1 MHVNYIDFNM
11 GVFKS
16 EQTFQASTSLI
27 PIVVSDL
34 CDALQREGFEVQS
47 ELLTSGGAFISITKG
62 SMFKAVLGLKTALK
76 ITLIPTGVHSFSAEA
91 GVGVFGQQAI
101 PTALTMLVAWPVMI
115 PQIWGLIQQSKLD
128 EHILELI
135 QHSLDNH
142 PTESGAALFC
152 PQCGHKIGNG
162 DRFCG
167 GCGTK
172 I

>member
-1 MHVNYIDFNM
+1 M

-16 EQTFQASTSLI
+16 EQTFQASTTLI
-27 PIVVSDL
+27 PVVVSDL
-34 CDALQREGFEVQS
+34 CDVLQREGFEVQS

-62 SMFKAVLGLKTALK
+62 NMFQAVLGLKTALK
-76 ITLIPTGVHSFSAEA
+76 ITLTPVSTGSFTAEA
-91 GVGVFGQQAI
+91 GVGIFGQQAI

-135 QHSLDNH
+135 QQSLDNH
-142 PTESGAALFC
+142 PAETGTPLFC
-152 PQCGHKIGNG
+152 PQCGHKIGKG
-162 DRFCG
+162 DKFCG
-167 GCGTK
+167 GCGAK